1 MFFNKLSSIVYS
13 LTNLFVY
20 LHFEVEQIENIVA
33 VVGSSSFLCR
43 LLGEYCRFSTNFLA
57 KLQAFTHKLQGRAS
71 GLANNLPFFFLPEI
85 RKKKVYSPP
94 KPCMK

>member
-20 LHFEVEQIENIVA
+20 LHFEVEQIE
-33 VVGSSSFLCR
+33 
-43 LLGEYCRFSTNFLA
+43 